1 MNATTT
7 DRAGPGTGVPS
18 ELRTLRDRLLALPI
32 EARSE
37 IEPLMNDVLEQAE
50 YRSRVMV
57 IARDALERFRLD
69 LAATRFDLEATRRES
84 EALRAR
90 LADEFN

>member
-1 MNATTT
+1 MNAMTAERPRLGT
-7 DRAGPGTGVPS
+7 DVPA
-18 ELRTLRDRLLALPI
+18 ELRALRDRIRALPV
-32 EARSE
+32 EARGE

-50 YRSRVMV
+50 YRRRVMT

-69 LAATRFDLEATRRES
+69 LAATRFDLEATRRER

-90 LADEFN
+90 LDGDLR